1 MRLYLLTPLILT
13 GLFAADSAAT
23 TEPTSPAT
31 IPVSLDRSFAA
42 DPARDLL
49 HIADSVLKL
58 RPATAGADG
67 LSFDVSLVDGLAPL
81 IACAWRDRQPTRA
94 TWFVPG
100 DQPQRVQVT
109 DGSGLAWLQV
119 TRYDGQAQ
127 RAGLI
132 CA

>member
-13 GLFAADSAAT
+13 GLFAVDNATTTEAAT
-23 TEPTSPAT
+23 PAT
-31 IPVSLDRSFAA
+31 IPASLDRSFTC
-42 DPARDLL
+42 DPARDQL
-49 HIADSVLKL
+49 HIADSVLRL
-58 RPATAGADG
+58 RPVTADPRT
-67 LSFDVSLVDGLAPL
+67 LSFDVSLVAGLEPL

-94 TWFVPG
+94 AWFVPR
-100 DQPQRVQVT
+100 DQPQRVQVP